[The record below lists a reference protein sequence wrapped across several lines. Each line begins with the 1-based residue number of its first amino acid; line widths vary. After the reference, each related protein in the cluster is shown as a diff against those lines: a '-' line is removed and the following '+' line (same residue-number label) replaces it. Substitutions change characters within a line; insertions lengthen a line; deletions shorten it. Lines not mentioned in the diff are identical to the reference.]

1 MKLLRAIMITKPA
14 YTKFKEIRVQGRYV
28 TNAHIIPLL
37 EEKKEGFEVET
48 IGYSVRK
55 RPIHSITLGSGPLKI
70 LMWSQMHGNES
81 TTTKSVL
88 DLLNFLSANEKYS
101 QHIRKQ
107 CTLRII
113 PILNPDG
120 AAAYTRV
127 NANQV
132 DLNRDAKTRSQPEST
147 ILRGEY
153 DSFSPD
159 FCFNLHDQRT
169 IYNVGSTPKPAT
181 LSFLA
186 PAHNVERSISETRR
200 TAMQLIVAMNEILET
215 LIPGQI
221 GRYDDTFNDNCVGD
235 TFQLLNTPTILF
247 EAGHFHEDYRREQ
260 TREYLFHALVHVL
273 KTIAENK
280 IESYNGNAYF
290 EIPENQKDFFDI
302 LVHNVPEENSNK
314 RKDIGILFTEVLA
327 NGKIDF
333 EPRVVQAGNLEG
345 CFGHQTYDFLNT
357 ADLKELEKQ
366 NFREL
371 L

>member
-1 MKLLRAIMITKPA
+1 MISTQA
-14 YTKFKEIRVQGRYV
+14 YTRFKENRVQGRYV
-28 TNAHIIPLL
+28 ANEHIIPFL
-37 EEKKEGFEVET
+37 EEKKREFDVKT
-48 IGYSVRK
+48 IGHSVRK
-55 RPIHSITLGSGPLKI
+55 QPIYSITLGNGPLKI

-88 DLLNFLSANEKYS
+88 DLINFLSS
-101 QHIRKQ
+101 DGRTSVHILER

-120 AAAYTRV
+120 AEAYTRV

-132 DLNRDAKTRSQPEST
+132 DLNRDAKNRSQPESNV
-147 ILRGEY
+147 LRAEY
-153 DSFSPD
+153 DNFAPD

-169 IYNVGSTPKPAT
+169 IYNVGSTAKPAT

-186 PAHNVERSISETRR
+186 PAYNVERSISETRQ
-200 TAMQLIVAMNEILET
+200 TAMQLIVAMNEILQT
-215 LIPGQI
+215 FIPGQV

-235 TFQLLNTPTILF
+235 MFQLLNTPTILF
-247 EAGHFHEDYRREQ
+247 EAGHFQEDYAREG

-273 KTIAENK
+273 NVIAENTIDNYDDK
-280 IESYNGNAYF
+280 VYF
-290 EIPENQKDFFDI
+290 EIPENQKNFFDI
-302 LVHNVPEENSNK
+302 LVRNVPEENSTK
-314 RKDIGILFTEVLA
+314 RKDIGILFTEVLT

-333 EPRVVQAGNLEG
+333 EPKVVQVENIEG
-345 CFGHQTYDFLNT
+345 YFGHTTYDFLKT

-366 NFREL
+366 NLRVL